1 MNIDDIALTLQQGLG
16 PKGIVW
22 LLSELGTAEA
32 VFRASESDLVE
43 GAGLKPEFARGL
55 LKKNFHSQAEKEM
68 KYMERN
74 SIAGVASTD
83 PGYPALLRECPDYPH
98 VLYVRGDASALD
110 GRMLSMVGT
119 RTATPY
125 GQRMCDVL
133 VGRMSELDRS
143 LCIVSGLAYG
153 VDGECHRAA
162 LRYGLRTVA
171 VIANPLPDITP
182 SQHRALADDIVANGG
197 AIVSE
202 LHSQTKQNGSFFIP
216 RNRIIAGMS
225 GGTIVVESPSSGGS
239 LSTAEFAESYDR
251 TVMAVPG
258 RAGDRCS
265 EGPNILIK
273 RRRAAM
279 VTSGYDVFHE
289 MGWDITVPGRVP
301 AGAVQTPLLSA
312 AEKRVVEC
320 FGEGET
326 VDVDTLALRSGT
338 AVGELTGILL
348 SLEIGGVVRPLP
360 GKMYEKI

>member
-1 MNIDDIALTLQQGLG
+1 MNIDDVALTLQQGLG
-16 PKGIVW
+16 TKGVVW
-22 LLSELGTAEA
+22 LLSVFGSAEA
-32 VFRASESDLVE
+32 VFRASEPELTE
-43 GAGLKPEFARGL
+43 GAGLRAELARAL
-55 LKKNFHSQAEKEM
+55 LKKNFHSQAEKEI

-74 SIAGVASTD
+74 SLSGVSSTD
-83 PGYPALLRECPDYPH
+83 PEYPALLRECPDYPH
-98 VLYVRGDASALD
+98 VLYVRGDVRALR

-133 VGRMSELDRS
+133 VGRMSELDRN

-153 VDGECHRAA
+153 VDGDCHRAA
-162 LRYGLRTVA
+162 LRYGLKTVA

-182 SQHRALADDIVANGG
+182 SQHRALAEDIIASGG

-202 LHSQTKQNGSFFIP
+202 LHSQTKQNGSYFIP
-216 RNRIIAGMS
+216 RNRIIAGI
-225 GGTIVVESPSSGGS
+225 GEGTVVVESPSSGGS
-239 LSTAEFAESYDR
+239 LSTAELAESYDR

-265 EGPNILIK
+265 EGPNLLIK

-279 VTSGYDVFHE
+279 VTSGDDVFHE
-289 MGWDITVPGRVP
+289 MGWDIVVPGRVP
-301 AGAVQTPLLSA
+301 VGAAQMPLLSA
-312 AEKRVVEC
+312 AEKRVMEC

-360 GKMYEKI
+360 GKIYEKI